1 MGVCRLPASILTA
14 AFVAEKVASVESK
27 ALLGDLR
34 RPHSRLFAVHG
45 DEKQVHVFD
54 QTNMAWLFCAE
65 FPVKDI

>member
-14 AFVAEKVASVESK
+14 AFVAEKVESVATR

-34 RPHSRLFAVHG
+34 RPHSRLFAVQG
-45 DEKQVHVFD
+45 EKGVHVFD
-54 QTNMAWLFCAE
+54 QTSMTWLICAE

>member
-14 AFVAEKVASVESK
+14 AFVAEKVASAATR

-34 RPHSRLFAVHG
+34 RPHSRLFAVQG
-45 DEKQVHVFD
+45 WNGLHVFD
-54 QTNMAWLFCAE
+54 QTSMTWLICAE